1 MNSASG
7 TSGPDV
13 RLSALLPGFAPFAAR
28 TTRVHVLG
36 YATGLLVWFVTYAL
50 TAHAATGTATTV
62 VGEATIAAAA
72 VTSVYFVA
80 AIAFAVGSPLGNLA
94 APALIT
100 VGTPGILYRALAPS
114 TLPGLSAVVP
124 FSATGGTALGGV
136 VAALVVSACG
146 TAVVYHRKAD
156 RREWEREMMA
166 RSFSFL
172 RILGLT
178 DEIRAQGDQVR
189 SNEDGTRA
197 SERDAVA
204 PERANAGR
212 LLGTFLGLLVLFSV
226 VLAMLP
232 ADVAVRPNDVAGL
245 LLVTTILAYVWL
257 Q

>member
-80 AIAFAVGSPLGNLA
+80 AFAFAVGSPLGNLA

-114 TLPGLSAVVP
+114 TLPGLSAVV
-124 FSATGGTALGGV
+124 
-136 VAALVVSACG
+136 
-146 TAVVYHRKAD
+146 YHRKAD
-156 RREWEREMMA
+156 SREWERAMMA